1 MKKIFCKVK
10 EKIGERFVFSFEK
23 KEKKAQ
29 NTKRNKIIKYSLCV
43 IIPCLLALGGA
54 FLGTLQK
61 EKKNKDNDIIVEVV
75 SNKVQRRIYLISSY
89 DLTIPLFHNLLK
101 VQVYYTFHLP
111 LTFQNKISLSTYLY
125 LKYNILLHL

>member
-10 EKIGERFVFSFEK
+10 EKIGERFVFSFKK
-23 KEKKAQ
+23 KEKKVQ

-61 EKKNKDNDIIVEVV
+61 EKKNKDNDIFVSSIMMGQEMFKKVE
-75 SNKVQRRIYLISSY
+75 NK
-89 DLTIPLFHNLLK
+89 
-101 VQVYYTFHLP
+101 
-111 LTFQNKISLSTYLY
+111 SLV
-125 LKYNILLHL
+125 